1 MQRLAVNTGKV
12 DPRLLIEWPKV
23 GRPIWGIFNSLG
35 RASGMSGMSAI
46 SQQEIAAWQQ
56 NHGIKLT
63 PWELEMIA
71 MFDQIALEASAKQG
85 SKS

>member
-1 MQRLAVNTGKV
+1 MQRLAANTGKV
-12 DPRLLIEWPKV
+12 DPRLTIEWPKV

-35 RASGMSGMSAI
+35 RASGMGMSAI

-56 NHGIKLT
+56 NHSIKLT

-71 MFDQIALEASAKQG
+71 MFDQIALEAIAKQG

>member
-1 MQRLAVNTGKV
+1 M
-12 DPRLLIEWPKV
+12 
-23 GRPIWGIFNSLG
+23 
-35 RASGMSGMSAI
+35 GMSAI

-56 NHGIKLT
+56 NHSIKLT